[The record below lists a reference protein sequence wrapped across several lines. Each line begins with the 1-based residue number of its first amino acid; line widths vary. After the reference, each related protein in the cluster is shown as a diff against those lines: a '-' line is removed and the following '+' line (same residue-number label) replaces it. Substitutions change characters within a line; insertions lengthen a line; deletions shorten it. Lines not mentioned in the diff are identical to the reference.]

1 MFLTIF
7 TAVHD
12 HARLLPQMYSN
23 LLVQF
28 CSDFEWIIVIS
39 ASDQESINIVNQWIA
54 ANEMNIVLFVQ
65 KDPGRH
71 LSYNYALKQAKGELF
86 FSLEPEDFVTGEFV
100 EELKAFWQQTYHS
113 SEYRLFTHESID
125 TSPKQETPI
134 QNPSPALIEPEEE
147 TPKKK
152 KRRFSL
158 FQKGIQMGKSRIH
171 IESEPFSFHT
181 IFKHIDR
188 FQERRRTRNFQK
200 EFNVVPSG
208 KITYMKQAEEDIS
221 HMDDFTIFRSKM
233 AQDEEDLY
241 LKEQEAAAASAAV
254 PEPEPEPEPEPAPP
268 ESPSGPLIPE
278 KITMAEI
285 NANWSS
291 ANIRAE
297 QSRLNFE
304 VDDKWIGRKLFKQSE
319 DEDFAKSREICGIIA
334 LARSTKGE
342 RIGTNLPLDHS
353 VTFYGSTMRVAK
365 PWQIR
370 KRLSRHIVSPYHLP
384 VVRAVIYRTE
394 ILKKYSF
401 PVFTGEKYIRD
412 EVLYYQPDDTYA
424 LLPYPRDILVR
435 PVLTEFL
442 EGLPILQKMIANPV
456 GSQAFFGE
464 RIDLSRGFVPRALN
478 MIQYLGFRTLRRSRE
493 YAYTGP
499 YRHELIFYRIP
510 GFFYGLYLCR
520 QRNRQQT

>member
-12 HARLLPQMYSN
+12 QARLLPQMYSN

-28 CSDFEWIIVIS
+28 CSDFEWMIVIS
-39 ASDQESINIVNQWIA
+39 ASDRESINIVNQWIA

-65 KDPGRH
+65 KEPGRH
-71 LSYNYALKQAKGELF
+71 LSYNYALQQAKGELF

-100 EELKAFWQQTYHS
+100 EELRAFWQQTYHS
-113 SEYRLFTHESID
+113 SEYRLYTHESID
-125 TSPKQETPI
+125 TSPKEEAPI
-134 QNPSPALIEPEEE
+134 KNPAPAMVEMEEK

-152 KRRFSL
+152 KKSFSL
-158 FQKGIQMGKSRIH
+158 FQKGVPMGKTRVN
-171 IESEPFSFHT
+171 IESEPFSFYT

-188 FQERRRTRNFQK
+188 FQEKRRVKNFQK

-208 KITYMKQAEEDIS
+208 KVTYMKQEAEEIAK
-221 HMDDFTIFRSKM
+221 MDDFTIFRSKM
-233 AQDEEDLY
+233 AQDEEDL
-241 LKEQEAAAASAAV
+241 LQQQMEAASAPVAA
-254 PEPEPEPEPEPAPP
+254 PEPEPEPEPAPSP
-268 ESPSGPLIPE
+268 AETPSGPLPPE

-291 ANIRAE
+291 ANIRTE

-304 VDDKWIGRKLFKQSE
+304 LDDKWNDRKLFKKSE
-319 DEDFAKSREICGIIA
+319 DEDIAKDREICGIIG
-334 LARSTKGE
+334 LARSTRGE
-342 RIGTNLPLDHS
+342 RIGTNLPIDHS

-365 PWQIR
+365 PWQIF
-370 KRLSRHIVSPYHLP
+370 KRMGRHFVSPHYLP
-384 VVRAVIYRTE
+384 IVRAVIYRTE
-394 ILKKYSF
+394 ILKKYKF

-464 RIDLSRGFVPRALN
+464 RIDLSRGFVPRAIN